1 MSETITTMP
10 ELTEEMQKLADKAP
24 GNAQALE
31 ALSENA
37 QKDITD
43 PTYDP
48 MSGALT
54 LFGLYG
60 PALSNLVDQMS
71 IRQMKRFI
79 KALVKY
85 PLEGNEVNPKD
96 PIQVEAYKIADKMI
110 QSKFLLILS
119 TAFEEKQRQEMAKQE
134 FKKTQEEAKALAEKA
149 ADVTPKIE
157 ENTNA

>member
-71 IRQMKRFI
+71 IRQMKQIGR
-79 KALVKY
+79 AHV
-85 PLEGNEVNPKD
+85 
-96 PIQVEAYKIADKMI
+96 
-110 QSKFLLILS
+110 
-119 TAFEEKQRQEMAKQE
+119 
-134 FKKTQEEAKALAEKA
+134 
-149 ADVTPKIE
+149 
-157 ENTNA
+157 